1 MPCLWLVG
9 APQGLTPTE
18 LSGEV
23 MILQAV
29 ASHATDHR
37 DTGLV
42 ANAVARSSAAPLS
55 HISHRAHWEH
65 GISRGASLAAS
76 GLGVLRARGADL
88 LVKGL
93 GRCIL
98 PWQAPHGQRLTS
110 R

>member
-1 MPCLWLVG
+1 MKG
-9 APQGLTPTE
+9 AYVTCVESALNPGDPGR
-18 LSGEV
+18 SDV
-23 MILQAV
+23 SNIL
-29 ASHATDHR
+29 
-37 DTGLV
+37 
-42 ANAVARSSAAPLS
+42 SSAAPLS

-93 GRCIL
+93 DRCIL